1 MEQSTAY
8 IGCEVSKVPLSD
20 IAQRILT
27 ALQSIPV
34 EVQTDRENTQSI
46 EKTKEIKLGDKDAQL
61 RNEKA
66 SICDSR
72 VAVLKTSASPEQGT
86 AAQIVRAVHTNE
98 MLCCQGTN
106 RVNIQHSGLPTG
118 GYGER
123 NVSAEAKHL
132 KDGEKKT
139 AVPLKR
145 KQNVAASGSEKIRRL
160 HVTTCTSSRENTYNC
175 TSGQTETS
183 GNYPCDISSLGCKE
197 QRELLAAIEQA
208 VAFVTTMIF
217 QDGSSQLNSEQVST
231 SSVKGV
237 VVLVKNQT
245 DHSCPP
251 SYSSP
256 CCTWNAAS
264 ENDKLI
270 YLKTERSSP
279 WEQGQQA
286 HKKFSWQVLFQM
298 LQCKVPIICF
308 NAKDFLRTLLQV
320 YGNEI
325 SWKQVADGVVLDP
338 RIAAWLIDPSDTV
351 PSFESLIQKYFEKPL
366 PKGTENM
373 DTGTVRNAS
382 YQNLGVNLEKLYKV
396 MMDLAHD
403 LKAQGLWNLFCTL
416 ELPLIKILAVMETHK
431 IYVNKQE
438 LKKTSEILGL
448 RLKELEQE
456 AHQVAGERF
465 LLTSSYQLREVL
477 FDKLKLHTL
486 CEKLPRTEMQQL
498 VSTSE
503 VALHKLQDLHPL
515 PKIILEY
522 RQVHKMKSAYVDGL
536 QTCMRKG
543 FISSTWNQTGTVTGR
558 LSAKHPNIQ
567 GISKHPLKIAK
578 KQYIRGKE
586 EDIITIS
593 PRTLFVSKNGCTFL
607 AADFSHI
614 ELRILADLSSEP
626 ELLKLFQ
633 EPETTDIFSTL
644 AAQWKGIPSEEVKHT
659 DREQAKRIVYSVVY
673 GAGKERLADCLG
685 ITPLQASQFIESFMQ
700 KYKKVHEFTKKTI
713 EQCRN
718 KGYVVSIM
726 GRKRPLANI
735 SAQDYK
741 LRTQAERQA
750 VNFVVQ
756 GSAADLCKMAMVKI
770 FTSVVV
776 SPTLTARLIAQI
788 HDELL
793 FEVEDSQI
801 QEFSALVKRTMESL
815 QETTAL
821 EVPLKVPL
829 KVILT
834 TGKSWGCM
842 SELQEM

>member
-1 MEQSTAY
+1 MERYTY
-8 IGCEVSKVPLSD
+8 IGCEISKLPLSD
-20 IAQRILT
+20 TAQRIMT
-27 ALQSIPV
+27 ALQSIPL
-34 EVQTDRENTQSI
+34 EVQTNREKNQSI
-46 EKTKEIKLGDKDAQL
+46 EKTEENKLSDKDVHL
-61 RNEKA
+61 RNEKEV
-66 SICDSR
+66 CDSR
-72 VAVLKTSASPEQGT
+72 TAILKTSASPEKS
-86 AAQIVRAVHTNE
+86 AAGEIVRTVHTNE
-98 MLCCQGTN
+98 ILGCRDTKIVSCYQD
-106 RVNIQHSGLPTG
+106 SGLPTG
-118 GYGER
+118 GYQER
-123 NVSAEAKHL
+123 NLSVEAKKL
-132 KDGEKKT
+132 KDGEKKI
-139 AVPLKR
+139 VIPLKR
-145 KQNVAASGSEKIRRL
+145 KQNMSTSCSEKTGRL
-160 HVTTCTSSRENTYNC
+160 NVKTCMSSHERNYNC
-175 TSGQTETS
+175 SSEQRETS
-183 GNYPCDISSLGCKE
+183 ENYPCDISTLGCEEK
-197 QRELLAAIEQA
+197 RELFSTIARA

-217 QDGSSQLNSEQVST
+217 QDGSSQLSSEQVST
-231 SSVKGV
+231 LSVKGV
-237 VVLVKNQT
+237 VVLVKNQP
-245 DHSCPP
+245 DHPFPP
-251 SYSSP
+251 SHSSTG
-256 CCTWNAAS
+256 CTWNAAN

-270 YLKTERSSP
+270 YLKTERSSL
-279 WEQGQQA
+279 WEQGQT
-286 HKKFSWQVLFQM
+286 HMKFSWQVLFQM

-325 SWKQVADGVVLDP
+325 SWKQVADSVVFDP
-338 RIAAWLIDPSDTV
+338 RIAAWLINPSDTV
-351 PSFESLIQKYFEKPL
+351 PSFESLIQQYFEKPL
-366 PKGTENM
+366 SKGTENT
-373 DTGTVRNAS
+373 DTGTLRNAS
-382 YQNLGVNLEKLYKV
+382 YQNLGVNLEKLYNV
-396 MMDLAHD
+396 MVDLARD

-486 CEKLPRTEMQQL
+486 CEKLHRTEIQQL

-503 VALHKLQDLHPL
+503 AVLNKLQDLHPL

-522 RQVHKMKSAYVDGL
+522 RQVHKMKSTYVDGL
-536 QTCMRKG
+536 RMCMRKG

-567 GISKHPLKIAK
+567 GISKHPVRIIK
-578 KQYIRGKE
+578 KQYIKGKE
-586 EDIITIS
+586 EDVVTIS
-593 PRTLFVSKNGCTFL
+593 PRTLFVSKKGCTFL

-633 EPETTDIFSTL
+633 EPEITDIFSTL
-644 AAQWKGIPSEEVKHT
+644 ASQWKGIPREQVKHA

-713 EQCRN
+713 EQCRDQ
-718 KGYVVSIM
+718 GYVVSIM
-726 GRKRPLANI
+726 GRKRPLVNI
-735 SAQDYK
+735 NAQDYK

-770 FTSVVV
+770 FNSVVV

-801 QEFSALVKRTMESL
+801 QEFSVLVKRTMESL
-815 QETTAL
+815 QQTTAL

-842 SELQEM
+842 TELQEM

>member
-1 MEQSTAY
+1 MEWY
-8 IGCEVSKVPLSD
+8 IGSEISKVPLSN
-20 IAQRILT
+20 IAQKIMT

-34 EVQTDRENTQSI
+34 EAQTNRENNQST
-46 EKTKEIKLGDKDAQL
+46 EKTKENKLHDKDAHL
-61 RNEKA
+61 RNEKED
-66 SICDSR
+66 CDFR
-72 VAVLKTSASPEQGT
+72 IATLKTTVSPEKRT
-86 AAQIVRAVHTNE
+86 AGQIVRTVH
-98 MLCCQGTN
+98 MDKILGCQDTK
-106 RVNIQHSGLPTG
+106 ILSCYQDSGFPEWQ
-118 GYGER
+118 YQER
-123 NVSAEAKHL
+123 SLSVEEKAL
-132 KDGEKKT
+132 KDGENKI
-139 AVPLKR
+139 VIPLKR
-145 KQNVAASGSEKIRRL
+145 RQNVSTSCSEKTRRL
-160 HVTTCTSSRENTYNC
+160 HLNTCMFLPERRHSC
-175 TSGQTETS
+175 TPGQIKPSGK
-183 GNYPCDISSLGCKE
+183 YPCDISSLGCEEK
-197 QRELLAAIEQA
+197 RKLLATIEEA
-208 VAFVTTMIF
+208 AAFITTMIF
-217 QDGSSQLNSEQVST
+217 QDGSSQLNSEQDST

-245 DHSCPP
+245 DQPCPP
-251 SYSSP
+251 GHTSTGS
-256 CCTWNAAS
+256 TWNAAN

-270 YLKTERSSP
+270 YLKTEQSSL
-279 WEQGQQA
+279 WEQEQEQA

-308 NAKDFLRTLLQV
+308 NAKDFLRTLLQI

-325 SWKQVADGVVLDP
+325 SWKQVANSVVLDP
-338 RIAAWLIDPSDTV
+338 RIAAWLINPSDTV
-351 PSFESLIQKYFEKPL
+351 PSFECLIQKYFEKPFS
-366 PKGTENM
+366 KGAENT
-373 DTGTVRNAS
+373 DTGTLRNIS
-382 YQNLGVNLEKLYKV
+382 YQNLGVNLEKLYNV
-396 MMDLAHD
+396 MMDLANG

-456 AHQVAGERF
+456 AHEAAGERF
-465 LLTSSYQLREVL
+465 LLTSSCQLREVL

-486 CEKLPRTEMQQL
+486 CEKLHRTEIQQL

-503 VALHKLQDLHPL
+503 VVLNKLQDLHPL

-522 RQVHKMKSAYVDGL
+522 RQVHKMKSTYVDGL
-536 QTCMRKG
+536 RTCMKKG

-567 GISKHPLKIAK
+567 GISKHPVTITK
-578 KQYIRGKE
+578 KQYIKGKE

-593 PRTLFVSKNGCTFL
+593 PRTLFVSKKGCTFL

-633 EPETTDIFSTL
+633 EPEITDIFSTL
-644 AAQWKGIPSEEVKHT
+644 ASQWKGIPIEQVKHA

-673 GAGKERLADCLG
+673 GAG
-685 ITPLQASQFIESFMQ
+685 
-700 KYKKVHEFTKKTI
+700 
-713 EQCRN
+713 
-718 KGYVVSIM
+718 YVVSIM

-735 SAQDYK
+735 NAQDYK

-770 FTSVVV
+770 FASVVI

-801 QEFSALVKRTMESL
+801 QEFSALVKRIMESL
-815 QETTAL
+815 QQTTAL

-842 SELQEM
+842 TELQEM

>member
-1 MEQSTAY
+1 MEWY
-8 IGCEVSKVPLSD
+8 IGSEISKVPLSN
-20 IAQRILT
+20 IAQKIMT

-34 EVQTDRENTQSI
+34 EAQTNRENNQST
-46 EKTKEIKLGDKDAQL
+46 EKTKENKLHDKDAHL
-61 RNEKA
+61 RNEKED
-66 SICDSR
+66 CDFR
-72 VAVLKTSASPEQGT
+72 IATLKTTVSPEKRT
-86 AAQIVRAVHTNE
+86 AGQIVRTVH
-98 MLCCQGTN
+98 MDKILGCQDTK
-106 RVNIQHSGLPTG
+106 ILSCYQDSGFPEWQ
-118 GYGER
+118 YQER
-123 NVSAEAKHL
+123 SLSVEEKAL
-132 KDGEKKT
+132 KDGENKI
-139 AVPLKR
+139 VIPLKR
-145 KQNVAASGSEKIRRL
+145 RQNVSTSCSEKTRRL
-160 HVTTCTSSRENTYNC
+160 HLNTCMFLPERRHSC
-175 TSGQTETS
+175 TPGQIKPSGK
-183 GNYPCDISSLGCKE
+183 YPCDISSLGCEEK
-197 QRELLAAIEQA
+197 RKLLATIEEA
-208 VAFVTTMIF
+208 AAFITTMIF
-217 QDGSSQLNSEQVST
+217 QDGSSQLNSEQDST

-245 DHSCPP
+245 DQPCPP
-251 SYSSP
+251 GHTSTGS
-256 CCTWNAAS
+256 TWNAAN

-270 YLKTERSSP
+270 YLKTEQSSL
-279 WEQGQQA
+279 WEQEQEQA

-308 NAKDFLRTLLQV
+308 NAKDFLRTLLQI

-325 SWKQVADGVVLDP
+325 SWKQVANSVVLDP
-338 RIAAWLIDPSDTV
+338 RIAAWLINPSDTV
-351 PSFESLIQKYFEKPL
+351 PSFECLIQKYFEKPFS
-366 PKGTENM
+366 KGAENT
-373 DTGTVRNAS
+373 DTGTLRNIS
-382 YQNLGVNLEKLYKV
+382 YQNLGVNLEKLYNV
-396 MMDLAHD
+396 MMDLANG

-456 AHQVAGERF
+456 AHEAAGERF
-465 LLTSSYQLREVL
+465 LLTSSCQLREVL

-486 CEKLPRTEMQQL
+486 CEKLHRTEIQQL

-503 VALHKLQDLHPL
+503 VVLNKLQDLHPL

-522 RQVHKMKSAYVDGL
+522 RQVHKMKSTYVDGL
-536 QTCMRKG
+536 RTCMKKG

-567 GISKHPLKIAK
+567 GISKHPVTITK
-578 KQYIRGKE
+578 KQYIKGKE

-593 PRTLFVSKNGCTFL
+593 PRTLFVSKKGCTFL

-633 EPETTDIFSTL
+633 EPEITDIFSTL
-644 AAQWKGIPSEEVKHT
+644 ASQWKGIPIEQVKHA

-673 GAGKERLADCLG
+673 GAG
-685 ITPLQASQFIESFMQ
+685 
-700 KYKKVHEFTKKTI
+700 
-713 EQCRN
+713 
-718 KGYVVSIM
+718 
-726 GRKRPLANI
+726 
-735 SAQDYK
+735 
-741 LRTQAERQA
+741 
-750 VNFVVQ
+750 
-756 GSAADLCKMAMVKI
+756 SAADLCKMAMVKI
-770 FTSVVV
+770 FASVVI

-801 QEFSALVKRTMESL
+801 QEFSALVKRIMESL
-815 QETTAL
+815 QQTTAL

-842 SELQEM
+842 TELQEM